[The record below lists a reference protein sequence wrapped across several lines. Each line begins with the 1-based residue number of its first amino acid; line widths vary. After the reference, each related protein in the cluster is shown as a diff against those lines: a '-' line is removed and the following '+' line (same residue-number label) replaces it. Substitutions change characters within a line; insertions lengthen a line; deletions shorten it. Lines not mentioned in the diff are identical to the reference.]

1 MKGEKFRMRTTSFEL
16 DANAYKT
23 IEDLKP
29 ALGEKTN
36 VAVIRK
42 AIALLAEGVE
52 LSDGEGYF
60 LLESPK
66 GEKVKIRLV

>member
-1 MKGEKFRMRTTSFEL
+1 MRTTTFEL

-23 IEDLKP
+23 MEDLKS

-52 LSDGEGYF
+52 MSEGDGYF
-60 LLESPK
+60 LIESPK